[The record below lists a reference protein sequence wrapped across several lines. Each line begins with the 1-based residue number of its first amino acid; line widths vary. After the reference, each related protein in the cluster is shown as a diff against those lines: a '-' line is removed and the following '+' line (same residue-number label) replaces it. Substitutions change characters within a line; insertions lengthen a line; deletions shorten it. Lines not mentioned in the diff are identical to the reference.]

1 MNKII
6 LPLHFKYI
14 ELKSK
19 IKKKKYYLIVLINIF
34 VWAMGLYYLYYIFTE
49 SISNWD
55 FGIILPLFSMFF
67 SLGSR
72 GKEKKLK
79 ENKKLQG
86 TRHKMGK

>member
-19 IKKKKYYLIVLINIF
+19 IKKKKYYFIVLINIF

-55 FGIILPLFSMFF
+55 FEIILPLFSMLV
-67 SLGSR
+67 SLGSI

-86 TRHKMGK
+86 TRHNVGK

>member
-6 LPLHFKYI
+6 LPLHFKYN

-19 IKKKKYYLIVLINIF
+19 IKKKKYYVIVLINIF

-55 FGIILPLFSMFF
+55 FGIILPLFSMLV